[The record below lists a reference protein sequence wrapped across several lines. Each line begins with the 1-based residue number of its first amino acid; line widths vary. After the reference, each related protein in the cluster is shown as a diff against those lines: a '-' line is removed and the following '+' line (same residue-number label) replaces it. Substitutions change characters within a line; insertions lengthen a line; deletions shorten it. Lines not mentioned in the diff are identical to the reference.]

1 MDLEIIKIASDTKN
15 FKDIENYTN
24 SSSSKN
30 PLCGDEIHIK
40 LIIKNQKII
49 DFGYQG
55 NSCIY
60 CQATSS
66 LLSKKLINWTTFKI
80 NELCDY
86 VKNYFDQKDVIL
98 DKRWKFLE
106 KLLTKKNI
114 AKKEC
119 ILLPFNALKK
129 IVVKL

>member
-15 FKDIENYTN
+15 FKDLKTYTN

-40 LIIKNQKII
+40 LIIKNQKIV
-49 DFGYQG
+49 DFGYKG

-66 LLSKKLINWTTFKI
+66 LLSKKLINWTTFKT

-86 VKNYFDQKDVIL
+86 VKNYFDQKDHIL
-98 DKRWKFLE
+98 DKKWKFLE
-106 KLLTKKNI
+106 KVLRKKNVS
-114 AKKEC
+114 KKEC

>member
-24 SSSSKN
+24 HSSSKN
-30 PLCGDEIHIK
+30 PLCGDKIHIK
-40 LIIKNQKII
+40 LIIKNQKVV

-86 VKNYFDQKDVIL
+86 VKYYFDQKNGDL
-98 DKRWKFLE
+98 DENWKFLE
-106 KLLTKKNI
+106 KLLCKKNFS
-114 AKKEC
+114 KKEC

>member
-15 FKDIENYTN
+15 FKDIKNYTN

-55 NSCIY
+55 NSCVY

-66 LLSKKLINWTTFKI
+66 LLSKKLVNWTTFKI
-80 NELCDY
+80 NDLCDY
-86 VKNYFDQKDVIL
+86 VKNYFDQKDDIL
-98 DKRWKFLE
+98 DEKWKFLE
-106 KLLTKKNI
+106 KLLSKKNLS
-114 AKKEC
+114 KKEC

-129 IVVKL
+129 IVVNL

>member
-1 MDLEIIKIASDTKN
+1 MNLEILKIASNTEN
-15 FKDIENYTN
+15 FKDIKKYTHY
-24 SSSSKN
+24 SKSKN

-40 LIIKNQKII
+40 LIIKNQKVV

-55 NSCIY
+55 NSCVY

-66 LLSKKLINWTTFKI
+66 LLSKKLINWTTSSI

-86 VKNYFDQKDVIL
+86 VKNYFDQKDDIL
-98 DKRWKFLE
+98 DKKWKFLE
-106 KLLTKKNI
+106 KLLSKKNI

>member
-1 MDLEIIKIASDTKN
+1 MDLEIIKIASNIEN
-15 FKDIENYTN
+15 FKNLENYTN
-24 SSSSKN
+24 HSSSKN
-30 PLCGDEIHIK
+30 PLCGDEIQIK
-40 LIIKNQKII
+40 LIIKNQKVV

-55 NSCIY
+55 NSCVY

-66 LLSKKLINWTTFKI
+66 LLSRKLINWTTSEI

-86 VKNYFDQKDVIL
+86 VKNYFDQKDYIL
-98 DKRWKFLE
+98 YKNWKFLE
-106 KLLTKKNI
+106 KLLCKENI
-114 AKKEC
+114 SKKEC

>member
-15 FKDIENYTN
+15 FKDIKNYTN

-40 LIIKNQKII
+40 LIIKNQKIV

-55 NSCIY
+55 NSCVY

-66 LLSKKLINWTTFKI
+66 LLSKKLVNWTTFKI
-80 NELCDY
+80 NDLCDY
-86 VKNYFDQKDVIL
+86 VKNYFDQKDDIL
-98 DKRWKFLE
+98 DEKWKFLE
-106 KLLTKKNI
+106 KLLSKKNLS
-114 AKKEC
+114 KKEC